1 MIIEKK
7 LKNGIPVFFD
17 KIEGIQSATI
27 GIFVGTGSKYEKEDE
42 HGVSH
47 LLEHMMFK
55 GTSKRTAKELS
66 EQIDDVGGNI
76 NAYTG
81 KETTA
86 YYIQLLSSRLEV
98 GIDVLSDMFLNSTF
112 SDENLEKEKKV
123 VIEEINMYED
133 IPEEKVHDINSTF
146 AISGEQS
153 NIVLGSI
160 ESINGISRD
169 ILVRYF
175 NRRYTPENIVISLA
189 GNMDID
195 KVMKMLEETMGTIE
209 KKEEEK
215 TLDKFPMKINSGK
228 KILKKEMNQVHLCI
242 NTKGISYLDEDRYK
256 YSIISNIL
264 AGNMSS
270 RLFQKIREDR
280 GLVYSIYSYMS
291 NFREGGLFTIYAG
304 TTPKDYK
311 EVINIVLE
319 EFEEIKKNS
328 VTEKELERS
337 KNQFLSSLTFGLEN
351 SRARMSRLANSYLTY
366 GRIKTIEETIEEIES
381 ISCEDIKEIANKVF
395 SKEYYSYTIL
405 GDII

>member
-17 KIEGIQSATI
+17 KMDGIQSVTI
-27 GIFVGTGSKYEKEDE
+27 GIFVGTGSKYEREDE
-42 HGVSH
+42 YGVSH

-55 GTSKRTAKELS
+55 GTKRRTAKELS

-81 KETTA
+81 KEITA

-98 GIDVLSDMFLNSTF
+98 GIDILSDMFLNSTF

-123 VIEEINMYED
+123 VIEEINMYGD

-146 AISGEQS
+146 AISGDQS

-160 ESINGISRD
+160 ESVNGISRE
-169 ILVRYF
+169 ILVNYF
-175 NRRYTPENIVISLA
+175 NRRYTPENMVISLA

-195 KVMKMLEETMGTIE
+195 KVMEMLENTMGIIE
-209 KKEEEK
+209 KKETQTSKE
-215 TLDKFPMKINSGK
+215 FSMKINSGK
-228 KILKKEMNQVHLCI
+228 KILKKEMSQVHLCI

-304 TTPKDYK
+304 TTPKDYN
-311 EVINIVLE
+311 EVIKIVLE

-366 GRIKTIEETIEEIES
+366 GRIKTIEETIEEIEK
-381 ISCEDIKEIANKVF
+381 ISCEDIKKVANKVF
-395 SKEYYSYTIL
+395 SEEYYSYTIL
-405 GDII
+405 GDV

>member
-7 LKNGIPVFFD
+7 LKNGMPVFFD
-17 KIEGIQSATI
+17 KIDGIQSVTI
-27 GIFVGTGSKYEKEDE
+27 GIFVDTGSKNEIEGEY
-42 HGVSH
+42 GVSH

-55 GTSKRTAKELS
+55 GTKKRSAKELS
-66 EQIDDVGGNI
+66 EELDDVGGNI

-98 GIDVLSDMFLNSTF
+98 GIDILSDMFLNSTF
-112 SDENLEKEKKV
+112 SNENLEKEKKV

-133 IPEEKVHDINSTF
+133 IPEEKIHDINSTF
-146 AISGEQS
+146 AISGNQS

-160 ESINGISRD
+160 ESVNEISRET
-169 ILVRYF
+169 LVDYF
-175 NRRYTPENIVISLA
+175 ERKYIPDNMVISLA
-189 GNMDID
+189 GNMDVG
-195 KVMKMLEETMGTIE
+195 KVMEMLEDTMGQME
-209 KKEEEK
+209 KKELNFSEE
-215 TLDKFPMKINSGK
+215 LSMIINSGRQVE
-228 KILKKEMNQVHLCI
+228 KKEISQVHLCI

-270 RLFQKIREDR
+270 RLFQKIREDK
-280 GLVYSIYSYMS
+280 GLAYSVYSYMS

-304 TTPKDYK
+304 TTSKDYK
-311 EVINIVLE
+311 EVIGIIIE

-366 GRIKTIEETIEEIES
+366 GRIKTMEETIDEIEK
-381 ISCEDIKEIANKVF
+381 ISCADIKEVAQNMF
-395 SKEYYSYTIL
+395 DERYYSSTVL
-405 GDII
+405 GDV

>member
-17 KIEGIQSATI
+17 KMDGIQSVTI
-27 GIFVGTGSKYEKEDE
+27 GIFVGTGSKYEREDE
-42 HGVSH
+42 YGVSH

-55 GTSKRTAKELS
+55 GTKRRTAKELS

-81 KETTA
+81 KEITA

-98 GIDVLSDMFLNSTF
+98 GIDILSDMFLNSTF

-123 VIEEINMYED
+123 VIEEINMYGD

-146 AISGEQS
+146 AISGDQS

-160 ESINGISRD
+160 ESVNGISRE
-169 ILVRYF
+169 ILVNYF
-175 NRRYTPENIVISLA
+175 NRRYTPENMVISLA

-195 KVMKMLEETMGTIE
+195 KVMEMLENTMGIIE
-209 KKEEEK
+209 KKETQTSKE
-215 TLDKFPMKINSGK
+215 FSMKINSGK
-228 KILKKEMNQVHLCI
+228 KVLKKEMSQVHLCI

-304 TTPKDYK
+304 TTPKDYN
-311 EVINIVLE
+311 EVIKIVLE

-366 GRIKTIEETIEEIES
+366 GRIKTIEETIEEIEK
-381 ISCEDIKEIANKVF
+381 ISCEDIKKVANKVF
-395 SKEYYSYTIL
+395 SEEYYSYTIL
-405 GDII
+405 GDV

>member
-1 MIIEKK
+1 MILEKK

-17 KIEGIQSATI
+17 KIDGIQSVTV
-27 GIFVGTGSKYEKEDE
+27 GIFVGTGSKHEKVNEY
-42 HGVSH
+42 GVSH

-55 GTSKRTAKELS
+55 GTNKRTAKELS

-98 GIDVLSDMFLNSTF
+98 GVDILSDMFLNSTF
-112 SDENLEKEKKV
+112 SEENLEKEKKV

-146 AISGEQS
+146 AISGDQS

-160 ESINGISRD
+160 ESVNGISRD
-169 ILVRYF
+169 ILIDYF
-175 NRRYTPENIVISLA
+175 NRRYTPENMVISLA

-195 KVMKMLEETMGTIE
+195 KVMEMLEDTMGTIE
-209 KKEEEK
+209 KQEIEISKG
-215 TLDKFPMKINSGK
+215 FPMKINPGK
-228 KILKKEMNQVHLCI
+228 QISKKEMSQVHLCI

-280 GLVYSIYSYMS
+280 GLAYSIYSYMS
-291 NFREGGLFTIYAG
+291 NFKEGGLFTIYAG
-304 TTPKDYK
+304 TTPKDYN
-311 EVINIVLE
+311 EVIQIVLE

-351 SRARMSRLANSYLTY
+351 SRARMSRLASSYLTY
-366 GRIKTIEETIEEIES
+366 GRIKTMEETMEEIER
-381 ISCEDIKEIANKVF
+381 ISCDDIKEVANKVF
-395 SKEYYSYTIL
+395 SEEYYSYTIL
-405 GDII
+405 GDVE